1 MDLLF
6 RYWNEKKMQ
15 VEVRYWDSSYME
27 YCTSHDLTNHFNVS
41 ITDLNH
47 SKILQVSMDVPSVN
61 SDFHRVVQSN
71 REELELP
78 KLIDIDSC
86 SLHTIMTHSKR
97 ELNQLIGKLRKLS
110 RFFCQ
115 KKWQYQYHWKHCIPT
130 FIFRN
135 QMAWDQKG
143 GGKID
148 QYLAILCQNF

>member
-1 MDLLF
+1 
-6 RYWNEKKMQ
+6 
-15 VEVRYWDSSYME
+15 ME

-61 SDFHRVVQSN
+61 SNFHRVVQSN

-97 ELNQLIGKLRKLS
+97 ELNQLTGKLRKLS

-115 KKWQYQYHWKHCIPT
+115 KK
-130 FIFRN
+130 
-135 QMAWDQKG
+135 
-143 GGKID
+143 
-148 QYLAILCQNF
+148 